1 MLKDDGRDQLPMANK
16 LDEVGCLPMILLLV
30 RWIMMQHK
38 TPLPGGTYVHTGAR
52 K

>member
-1 MLKDDGRDQLPMANK
+1 MLKDGGRDQLPMSNNK
-16 LDEVGCLPMILLLV
+16 LDEVGCLPDA
-30 RWIMMQHK
+30 RWIMMQHR